1 VLVLLPRGESEV
13 VIGADAHDLGAG
25 GFELRQG
32 RLEAGEFTGSGRG
45 ERGDEGINDDGP
57 LGRQV

>member
-1 VLVLLPRGESEV
+1 V

-32 RLEAGEFTGSGRG
+32 RLEAVQFAG
-45 ERGDEGINDDGP
+45 
-57 LGRQV
+57 QVGVNAAMKV